1 MFKYMKFLTNQIF
14 LSFLILG
21 MTLGGH
27 WLWLGFSVVIIGAVL
42 GDVLLGDHGDIP
54 HYEQPALLNL
64 IMYSYLPSVILA
76 MVIFFWMVAP
86 GDLFG
91 VGNYIVEV
99 TGYNALSGREN
110 NQIFDL
116 IGAGLGLGVFFG
128 VINTVMAHELIHRTW
143 NPVAMFFG
151 RSFFALAGGLQF
163 ETEHVYGHHITLGQP
178 HDASLSLRGDNYYDF
193 LFSAPFK
200 QFIYAWNVEKE
211 RLAKYDHSEYWLGNK
226 VLRSFSRWLV
236 VIAIV
241 FSVAGFSGLGIYAF
255 ACLIGKMIYE
265 CIGYQFHHGQVC
277 VAGEPDG
284 DRHSWNCNRLMTQ
297 AMLFNVSKHS
307 EHHKFPDR
315 PFHELSKVK
324 SGEAPLLKTGC
335 ITNALLCFVPP
346 LQRYVIGPQIHL
358 WDKEWATNS
367 ERQAASH
374 QNTKSRF
381 NIYRNGSDGSSL
393 ER

>member
-1 MFKYMKFLTNQIF
+1 MFKYTKFLTNHVF
-14 LSFLILG
+14 LFFLILG
-21 MTLGGH
+21 MILGGH
-27 WLWLGFSVVIIGAVL
+27 WLWLGFFVVIIGAVL
-42 GDVLLGDHGDIP
+42 GDFLLGDHGDAP
-54 HYEQPALLNL
+54 HYKHPLLLNL
-64 IMYSYLPSVILA
+64 IMYSYLPAVILT
-76 MVIFFWMVAP
+76 MVVFFWMVTP
-86 GDLFG
+86 GDLFS
-91 VGNYIVEV
+91 VSKYVSEV
-99 TGYNALSGREN
+99 TGYDAMTSRES

-116 IGAGLGLGVFFG
+116 IGAGAGLGIFFG

-200 QFIYAWNVEKE
+200 QFTYAWGVEKE
-211 RLAKYDHSEYWLGNK
+211 RLAKYDHSEYWPGNK
-226 VLRSFSRWLV
+226 VLRSFFRWLI

-241 FSVAGFSGLGIYAF
+241 FSLAGLPGLGVYAV

-265 CIGYQFHHGQVC
+265 CVGYQFHHGPVC
-277 VAGEPDG
+277 VPSEPDG

-297 AMLFNVSKHS
+297 VMLFNVSKHS

-315 PFHELSKVK
+315 PFYELSKVK
-324 SGEAPLLKTGC
+324 HGEAPLLKTGC
-335 ITNALLCFVPP
+335 LTNALLCFIPR

-367 ERQAASH
+367 ERQVASH
-374 QNTKSRF
+374 QNMQSGF
-381 NIYRNGSDGSSL
+381 NIYQNGAEGSSL
-393 ER
+393 SR